1 MIRVFPEIMVRILN
15 IKLENKRK
23 KNIMNFLKNIWNK
36 IKSWFLNAETTID
49 SGVNKVEQ
57 VPNTVKT
64 DAEKAVTAV
73 ESTATKVAQDIQQG
87 L

>member
-1 MIRVFPEIMVRILN
+1 
-15 IKLENKRK
+15 
-23 KNIMNFLKNIWNK
+23 MNFLKNIWNK